1 MLNLDAAVI
10 QFHFFLIIYSQYLM
24 MTNCNQN
31 EINELIIAIRCFQSL
46 TGVHLWTKTD

>member
-24 MTNCNQN
+24 MTNCNPN
-31 EINELIIAIRCFQSL
+31 EINELIIAKILPKLDWSTPVDQN
-46 TGVHLWTKTD
+46 